1 MLLGWGEEFLLHVVA
16 WGYLRILPSLKF
28 TVCVYIHRAFMESS
42 QRPWP
47 GGADTP
53 SAGQMSCEAGGE
65 DPVWIRGKG
74 LGRGTLGGEERR
86 PGDQTA
92 LPPGSLVKTESP
104 PAEMPGK
111 RQQVSFPACAEP
123 GRTLGTVGCWECIV
137 CPPERK
143 CGTMMGREP
152 LCARRVMG
160 LVLLVLCHE
169 QEGGSACDL

>member
-1 MLLGWGEEFLLHVVA
+1 
-16 WGYLRILPSLKF
+16 
-28 TVCVYIHRAFMESS
+28 MESL

-47 GGADTP
+47 GRADTP
-53 SAGQMSCEAGGE
+53 SAGQMSRRASRE
-65 DPVWIRGKG
+65 DPGWIHGKG
-74 LGRGTLGGEERR
+74 VGRGTLGGEERR

-92 LPPGSLVKTESP
+92 LPPGSLAKTESP

-123 GRTLGTVGCWECIV
+123 GRTLGTVGCWECII

-152 LCARRVMG
+152 RCARRVIG

-169 QEGGSACDL
+169 QEGGLPAISESCPLVQISPPPCPAPCGSAGSPPLQTSPSCAASAL